1 MKNPVRLLLVLV
13 ACLALYILLNFPTS
27 EEKNL
32 NHVIDYQQRTSSSN
46 SSDLVGPSK
55 ASVAASTET
64 VQGQVVVIC
73 VVACGADRLDESLTM
88 LKSALVFAK
97 RPLRFIV
104 ISDYGLIPA
113 FHEKLTEWKQIVDKT
128 FDFIVRP
135 VTFPDISDVTM
146 WRKLFKPCA
155 AQRLFLPTVLNDTDA
170 ILYVDTDTLFLA
182 PPEVIWDEFKKM
194 NNVQLAALSP
204 EHEDPNTG
212 WYNRFAKHPYY
223 GKLGVNSGVMLMNL
237 TRMREF
243 KWTQYVIPIHKE
255 YRLKI
260 TWGDQ
265 DIINIIFHYHPEK
278 LHVYDCRYNYRPD
291 HCMYMSV
298 CPGAEKKGA
307 LVLHGSRGTFHSQKQ
322 PPFKS
327 VYTAMQ
333 EYQLNTDPYK
343 NLLVPMKTYLTLAA
357 DHSNCGQVWKVFII
371 QPELHLGRKSEV
383 DRK

>member
-1 MKNPVRLLLVLV
+1 M
-13 ACLALYILLNFPTS
+13 I
-27 EEKNL
+27 
-32 NHVIDYQQRTSSSN
+32 
-46 SSDLVGPSK
+46 
-55 ASVAASTET
+55 
-64 VQGQVVVIC
+64 
-73 VVACGADRLDESLTM
+73 
-88 LKSALVFAK
+88 
-97 RPLRFIV
+97 
-104 ISDYGLIPA
+104 
-113 FHEKLTEWKQIVDKT
+113 
-128 FDFIVRP
+128 
-135 VTFPDISDVTM
+135 
-146 WRKLFKPCA
+146 
-155 AQRLFLPTVLNDTDA
+155 DTDA
-170 ILYVDTDTLFLA
+170 ILYVDTDTLFLT

-194 NNVQLAALSP
+194 NNVQLAALCP

-278 LHVYDCRYNYRPD
+278 LLVYDCRYNYRPD

-298 CPGAEKKGA
+298 CSEAEKKGA

-322 PPFKS
+322 PPFKL

-343 NLLVPMKTYLTLAA
+343 HLLVPMKTLLSSLASN
-357 DHSNCGQVWKVFII
+357 HSNCGKVWKVFII
-371 QPELHLGRKSEV
+371 QPELHLGSKSEM
-383 DRK
+383 DTK